1 MFWDRANALRMIREP
16 SAAVVRGDYGG
27 GVVYLGRDPE
37 KVISGRGGETTDL
50 ERALAERSRA
60 TEGWDQPHPPG
71 AAIGAFDFEGN
82 WHFSFFRELEV
93 RPASDLWPE
102 GGPATIFPGGEEEWT
117 CQTHREGYAAMVRA
131 AQEEIRGGEIYQ
143 VNLARFLHRKVEA
156 VEPWAF
162 FRWLWRI
169 GQAPRSF
176 FYRMGEKTLA
186 GASMEL
192 FLGIEGNRIV
202 TQPIKGTRGR
212 EANREGDERA
222 ALELGTNPK
231 EVAELIMI
239 TDLLRNDLGAVCQYG
254 TVQARDLVRR
264 RSYSHVH
271 HLYSTVE
278 GKLRPGLGAVEAV
291 RQCLPGGSVTG
302 APKRRAGEILRRL
315 EVEPRGHYTG
325 AVGYFGYDGTARFSM
340 GIRMAEIEE
349 DRVRCGVGSG
359 ITAASDPE
367 GEYEETR
374 IKARVLTEAMA
385 AYLATRTVRV

>member
-1 MFWDRANALRMIREP
+1 MMAEP
-16 SAAVVRGDYGG
+16 RAAVVRGDYGG
-27 GVVYLGRDPE
+27 GVVYVGQEPE
-37 KVISGRGGETTDL
+37 LILAGPAGQTERL
-50 ERALAERSRA
+50 EQALAERSRRNS
-60 TEGWDQPHPPG
+60 GWDQPHPPG
-71 AAIGAFDFEGN
+71 AAIGAFDFDGH
-82 WHFSFFRELEV
+82 WHFSFFRNLEV
-93 RPASDLWPE
+93 RPTSDLWPE
-102 GGPATIFPGGEEEWT
+102 AGPVAASADGEKGWECST
-117 CQTHREGYAAMVRA
+117 DRPGYAAMVRA
-131 AQEEIRGGEIYQ
+131 AQEEIRAGEIYQ
-143 VNLARFLHRKVEA
+143 VNLARYLHRSVEGVA
-156 VEPWAF
+156 PWEF
-162 FRWLWRI
+162 FRWLWRT

-176 FYRMGEKTLA
+176 FYRAENKILA

-192 FLGIEGNRIV
+192 FLGIEGKRIV

-239 TDLLRNDLGAVCQYG
+239 TDLLRNDLGAVCEYG
-254 TVQARDLVRR
+254 SVQARDLVRR

-278 GKLRPGLGAVEAV
+278 GKLCPGIGPVQAV
-291 RQCLPGGSVTG
+291 RECLPGGSVTG
-302 APKRRAGEILRRL
+302 APKRRAVEILRKL
-315 EVEPRGHYTG
+315 EAEPRGHYTG

-340 GIRMAEIEE
+340 GIRMAEIEGNH
-349 DRVRCGVGSG
+349 VRCGVGSG

-367 GEYEETR
+367 GEYEETK

>member
-1 MFWDRANALRMIREP
+1 MSFREP
-16 SAAVVRGDYGG
+16 IAAVARGDYGG
-27 GVVYLGRDPE
+27 GVVYLGQEPE
-37 KVISGRGGETTDL
+37 LILSGIAGETAPLD
-50 ERALAERSRA
+50 RALAERSFGESR
-60 TEGWDQPHPPG
+60 WDQPHPPG

-82 WHFSFFRELEV
+82 WHFSFFRVLEV

-102 GGPATIFPGGEEEWT
+102 GGPAAEPDAGEEGWT
-117 CQTHREGYAAMVRA
+117 CRTDGQGFAAMVRA
-131 AQEEIRGGEIYQ
+131 AQEKIRAGEIYQ
-143 VNLARFLHRKVEA
+143 VNLARFLHREVPGMA
-156 VEPWAF
+156 PWEF

-176 FYRMGEKTLA
+176 FYRAGSKTLA

-192 FLGIEGNRIV
+192 FLGIEGSRIV

-212 EANREGDERA
+212 EASREGDERV

-239 TDLLRNDLGAVCQYG
+239 TDLLRNDLGAVCEYG
-254 TVQARDLVRR
+254 SVQARDLVRR

-278 GKLRPGLGAVEAV
+278 GKLRSGVGPVQAV
-291 RQCLPGGSVTG
+291 RECLPGGSVTG
-302 APKRRAGEILRRL
+302 APKRRAVEILRKL
-315 EVEPRGHYTG
+315 EEEPRGHYTG

-340 GIRMAEIEE
+340 GIRMAEVEGNH
-349 DRVRCGVGSG
+349 VRCGVGSG

-385 AYLATRTVRV
+385 AYLAARTVRV

>member
-1 MFWDRANALRMIREP
+1 
-16 SAAVVRGDYGG
+16 
-27 GVVYLGRDPE
+27 VYLGVEPE
-37 KVISGRGGETTDL
+37 LVLSGKAGQTALL
-50 ERALAERSRA
+50 EKALAERAVRA
-60 TEGWDQPHPPG
+60 AGWDQPHPPG

-82 WHFSFFRELEV
+82 WHFSFFHGLEV

-102 GGPATIFPGGEEEWT
+102 GGPAAVQPAGEDEWVCGT
-117 CQTHREGYAAMVRA
+117 GRESYAAMVRA

-156 VEPWAF
+156 IDPWAF

-176 FYRMGEKTLA
+176 FYRAGEKTLA

-254 TVQARDLVRR
+254 SVQARDLVRR

-278 GKLRPGLGAVEAV
+278 GKLRPGLGAVQAV
-291 RQCLPGGSVTG
+291 RECLPGGSVTG

-315 EVEPRGHYTG
+315 EAEPRDHYTG

-340 GIRMAEIEE
+340 GIRMAEIEGE
-349 DRVRCGVGSG
+349 RVRCGVGSG

-385 AYLATRTVRV
+385 AYLAARTVRV

>member
-1 MFWDRANALRMIREP
+1 MMPEP
-16 SAAVVRGDYGG
+16 TAAVVRGDYGA
-27 GVVYLGRDPE
+27 GVVYLGREPE
-37 KVISGRGGETTDL
+37 TVLSGSIGETERL
-50 ERALAERSRA
+50 ERAVAERSRGH
-60 TEGWDQPHPPG
+60 TGWDQPHPPG

-102 GGPATIFPGGEEEWT
+102 GGPGAASAAGEEEWS
-117 CQTHREGYAAMVRA
+117 CATHRESYAAMVRA
-131 AQEEIRGGEIYQ
+131 AQEEIRAGEIYQ
-143 VNLARFLHRKVEA
+143 VNLARFLHREVEA
-156 VEPWAF
+156 MVPWEF
-162 FRWLWRI
+162 FRWLWRA

-176 FYRMGEKTLA
+176 YYRAGGKTLA

-192 FLGIEGNRIV
+192 FLGIEGQRIV

-239 TDLLRNDLGAVCQYG
+239 TDLLRNDLGAVCEYG
-254 TVQARDLVRR
+254 SVQARDLVRR

-278 GKLRPGLGAVEAV
+278 GKLRAGIGPVQAV
-291 RQCLPGGSVTG
+291 RECLPGGSVTG
-302 APKRRAGEILRRL
+302 APKRRAVEILRKL
-315 EVEPRGHYTG
+315 EAEPRGYYTG

-340 GIRMAEIEE
+340 GIRMAEIEGSH
-349 DRVRCGVGSG
+349 VRCGVGSG

>member
-1 MFWDRANALRMIREP
+1 M
-16 SAAVVRGDYGG
+16 
-27 GVVYLGRDPE
+27 GRDPE
-37 KVISGRGGETTDL
+37 LVLSGRAGETGPL
-50 ERALAERSRA
+50 EVALKERSQGCA
-60 TEGWDQPHPPG
+60 HWDQPHPPG

-82 WHFSFFRELEV
+82 WHFSFFENLEI
-93 RPASDLWPE
+93 RPVSDLWPE
-102 GGPATIFPGGEEEWT
+102 AGPGAYKCEGEEGWECPT
-117 CQTHREGYAAMVRA
+117 GRNEYAAMVRA
-131 AQEEIRGGEIYQ
+131 AQEEIRAGQIYQ
-143 VNLARFLHRKVEA
+143 VNLARFLHRNVGGL
-156 VEPWAF
+156 EPWEF
-162 FRWLWRI
+162 FRWLWRT

-176 FYRMGEKTLA
+176 FYNTGKAILA

-212 EANREGDERA
+212 EASREGDERA

-239 TDLLRNDLGAVCQYG
+239 TDLLRNDLGAVCEYG
-254 TVQARDLVRR
+254 SVQARDLVRR

-278 GKLRPGLGAVEAV
+278 GKLRAGIGPVEAV
-291 RQCLPGGSVTG
+291 RECLPGGSVTG
-302 APKRRAGEILRRL
+302 APKRSAVEILRRL
-315 EVEPRGHYTG
+315 EAEPRGHYTG
-325 AVGYFGYDGTARFSM
+325 AVGYFGYEGTARFAM
-340 GIRMAEIEE
+340 GIRMAEIEGQ
-349 DRVRCGVGSG
+349 RVRCGVGSG

>member
-1 MFWDRANALRMIREP
+1 MSLREP
-16 SAAVVRGDYGG
+16 IAAVVRGDYGG
-27 GVVYLGRDPE
+27 GVVYLGMEPE
-37 KVISGRGGETTDL
+37 LILSGEAGQTANL
-50 ERALAERSRA
+50 EKALAERAVRA
-60 TEGWDQPHPPG
+60 AGWDQPHPPG

-102 GGPATIFPGGEEEWT
+102 GGPAASPPAGEDEWKCAT
-117 CQTHREGYAAMVRA
+117 NRESYAAMVRA
-131 AQEEIRGGEIYQ
+131 AQEEIRAGEIYQ
-143 VNLARFLHRKVEA
+143 VNLARFLHCEVEGM
-156 VEPWAF
+156 VPWEF

-176 FYRMGEKTLA
+176 FYRSGNKTLA

-192 FLGIEGNRIV
+192 FLGIEGDRIV

-239 TDLLRNDLGAVCQYG
+239 TDLLRNDLGAVCEYG
-254 TVQARDLVRR
+254 SVQARDLVRR

-278 GKLRPGLGAVEAV
+278 GKLRPEMGSVQAV
-291 RQCLPGGSVTG
+291 RECLPGGSVTG
-302 APKRRAGEILRRL
+302 APKRRAVEILRKL
-315 EVEPRGHYTG
+315 EAEPRGHYTG
-325 AVGYFGYDGTARFSM
+325 AVGYFGYDGTARFAM
-340 GIRMAEIEE
+340 GIRMAEIKGNH
-349 DRVRCGVGSG
+349 VRCGVGSG

-367 GEYEETR
+367 GEYEETK

-385 AYLATRTVRV
+385 AYLAGRTVRV

>member
-1 MFWDRANALRMIREP
+1 MNIPGPM
-16 SAAVVRGDYGG
+16 AAVVRGDYGG

-37 KVISGRGGETTDL
+37 IVLSGVAGDTRPL
-50 ERALAERSRA
+50 EAALAERSQGRA
-60 TEGWDQPHPPG
+60 QWDQPHPPG

-82 WHFSFFRELEV
+82 WHFSFFQELEV
-93 RPASDLWPE
+93 RPTSDLWPE
-102 GGPATIFPGGEEEWT
+102 AGPGAYEWEGEEGWGCSTGRNE
-117 CQTHREGYAAMVRA
+117 YAAMVRS
-131 AQEEIRGGEIYQ
+131 AQEEIRAGQIYQ
-143 VNLARFLHRKVEA
+143 VNLARFLHRNVDGL
-156 VEPWAF
+156 EPWEF
-162 FRWLWRI
+162 FRWLWRT

-176 FYRMGEKTLA
+176 FYRLGKKALA

-192 FLGIEGNRIV
+192 FLGIEADRIV

-212 EANREGDERA
+212 EASREGDERA

-239 TDLLRNDLGAVCQYG
+239 TDLLRNDLGAVCEYG
-254 TVQARDLVRR
+254 SVQARDLVRR

-278 GKLRPGLGAVEAV
+278 GKLRAGIGSVAAV
-291 RQCLPGGSVTG
+291 RECLPGGSVTG
-302 APKRRAGEILRRL
+302 APKRSAVEILRRL

-325 AVGYFGYDGTARFSM
+325 AVGYFGYDGTARFAM
-340 GIRMAEIEE
+340 GIRMAEMEGQQ
-349 DRVRCGVGSG
+349 VRCGVGSG

>member
-1 MFWDRANALRMIREP
+1 MMRAPL
-16 SAAVVRGDYGG
+16 AAVIRGDYGG
-27 GVVYLGRDPE
+27 GVVYLGVEPE
-37 KVISGRGGETTDL
+37 LVLSGKAGQTALL
-50 ERALAERSRA
+50 EKALAERAVRA
-60 TEGWDQPHPPG
+60 AGWDQPHPPG
-71 AAIGAFDFEGN
+71 AAVGAFDFEGN

-102 GGPATIFPGGEEEWT
+102 GGPAAVRPAGEDEWVCGT
-117 CQTHREGYAAMVRA
+117 GRESYAAMVRA

-156 VEPWAF
+156 IDPWAF

-176 FYRMGEKTLA
+176 FYRAGEKTLA

-254 TVQARDLVRR
+254 SVQARDLVRR

-278 GKLRPGLGAVEAV
+278 GKLRPGLGAVQAV
-291 RQCLPGGSVTG
+291 RECLPGGSVTG

-315 EVEPRGHYTG
+315 EAEPRGHYTG

-340 GIRMAEIEE
+340 GIRMAEIEGE
-349 DRVRCGVGSG
+349 RVRCGVGSG

-385 AYLATRTVRV
+385 AYLAARTVRV

>member
-1 MFWDRANALRMIREP
+1 MIVSEP
-16 SAAVVRGDYGG
+16 VAAVVRGDYGG
-27 GVVYLGRDPE
+27 GVVYLGREPE
-37 KVISGRGGETTDL
+37 LVLTGSAGDTWPL
-50 ERALAERSRA
+50 EEALAKRSRRQ
-60 TEGWDQPHPPG
+60 ESWDQPHPCG
-71 AAIGAFDFEGN
+71 AAIGAFNFEGN
-82 WHFSFFRELEV
+82 WHFSFFPDLEV

-102 GGPATIFPGGEEEWT
+102 GGPAAPSGIGEDDWICGTGKEA
-117 CQTHREGYAAMVRA
+117 YATMVRL
-131 AQEEIRGGEIYQ
+131 AQEEIRAGEIYQ
-143 VNLARFLHRKVEA
+143 VNLARFLHRQVEGL
-156 VEPWAF
+156 EPWEF
-162 FRWLWRI
+162 FRWLWRT

-176 FYRMGEKTLA
+176 FYHAGDKVLA

-239 TDLLRNDLGAVCQYG
+239 TDLLRNDLGAVCEYG
-254 TVQARDLVRR
+254 SVQARDLVRR

-278 GKLRPGLGAVEAV
+278 GKLSAGIGPVEAV
-291 RQCLPGGSVTG
+291 REYLPGGSVTG
-302 APKRRAGEILRRL
+302 APKRSAVEILRRL
-315 EVEPRGHYTG
+315 EAEPRGHYTG
-325 AVGYFGYDGTARFSM
+325 AVGYFGYDGTARFAM
-340 GIRMAEIEE
+340 GIRMAEMEGN
-349 DRVRCGVGSG
+349 RVRCGVGSG

-374 IKARVLTEAMA
+374 LKARVLTEAMA
-385 AYLATRTVRV
+385 GYLASRKVGV